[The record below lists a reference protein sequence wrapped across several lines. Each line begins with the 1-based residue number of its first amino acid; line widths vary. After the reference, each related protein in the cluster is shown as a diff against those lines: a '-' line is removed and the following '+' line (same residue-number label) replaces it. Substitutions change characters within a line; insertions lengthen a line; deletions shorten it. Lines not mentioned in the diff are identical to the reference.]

1 MSTTG
6 IVQHRDALRPC
17 CPEAECGSFN
27 IKLYK
32 GGTGRCYSC
41 GAPFAKPLMRQ
52 AMKHRRPT
60 KELPVE
66 KPKKAGSGVFP
77 EPRTAPEAKPLTY
90 DMMSHM
96 RLAMVGRR

>member
-1 MSTTG
+1 MSTAG

-17 CPEAECGSFN
+17 CPDCDSLN
-27 IKLYK
+27 VKIYK
-32 GGTGRCYSC
+32 RGTGHCQSC
-41 GAPFAKPLMRQ
+41 QANWPKPNYRVPLTHRGKAKP
-52 AMKHRRPT
+52 P
-60 KELPVE
+60 PE

-77 EPRTAPEAKPLTY
+77 EPVRERPMRPLEY